1 MHEYSIVQ
9 ALIDQCEEL
18 AVSNKASVI
27 TKVVVKIGKYS
38 GVEPHLLQIAFETF
52 KDQTVC
58 KDAEFV
64 MSIQPLVI
72 ICSDCQQESV
82 LDQPHYICPV
92 CESHNIRVTDGE
104 DMMLMSLEME
114 E

>member
-9 ALIDQCEEL
+9 ALIDQCEAL
-18 AVSNKASVI
+18 AVTNNATVI

-38 GVEPHLLQIAFETF
+38 GVEPHLLEIAFETF

-64 MSIQPLVI
+64 MTIQPLVI
-72 ICSDCQQESV
+72 ICSDCQQENV
-82 LDQPHYICPV
+82 LDQPHYICPA
-92 CESHNIRVTDGE
+92 CQSLDIRVTDGE

>member
-9 ALIDQCEEL
+9 ALIEQCEAL
-18 AVSNKASVI
+18 AVTNNATVI

-38 GVEPHLLQIAFETF
+38 GVEPHLLETAFDTF

-58 KDAEFV
+58 TNAEFV
-64 MSIQPLVI
+64 MILQLLVI
-72 ICSDCQQESV
+72 RCSDCQKESV
-82 LDQPHYICPV
+82 LDQPHYVCPV
-92 CESHNIRVTDGE
+92 CQSIDIHVIDGE